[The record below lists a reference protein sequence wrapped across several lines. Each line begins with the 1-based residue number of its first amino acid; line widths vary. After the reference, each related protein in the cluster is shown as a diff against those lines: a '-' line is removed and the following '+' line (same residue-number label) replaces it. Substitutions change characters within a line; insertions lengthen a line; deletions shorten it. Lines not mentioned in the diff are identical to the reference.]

1 MWLGLSSFV
10 TAINSN
16 TSYVSTFSNT
26 VHQKQDNK
34 ELISLLELISI
45 EEDTEDETKFELGN
59 GIELNVLYLY
69 WFECNQVTSK
79 EKHFTCFQGNTLIKS
94 IALFLEISNIRI

>member
-10 TAINSN
+10 AAFNSN
-16 TSYVSTFSNT
+16 TSFVSTFSNT

-45 EEDTEDETKFELGN
+45 EEDAEDESKFELGN

-69 WFECNQVTSK
+69 WFECNQAISE
-79 EKHFTCFQGNTLIKS
+79 EKHFSCFQSNALFKR
-94 IALFLEISNIRI
+94 IALFLEINNIRI